1 MATEDSF
8 SSTIQGGHVHHKS
21 HVNNDNVVSISDV
34 LNNDKFNRYL
44 LFNFLFIGSSF
55 LPSVFIVDY
64 GARWFAGCNPNTAD
78 ACYGIDYT
86 TLNLWQSISTS
97 MRGVLAFFFAG
108 FVGRLSDAYGRKL
121 FLLLHPILY
130 SLQILPLI
138 IASNFLW
145 YLLLTPCAGLVGASL
160 GLSPMMSAYISDVL
174 PSSQRTLGFAIS
186 YGSAGVALLT
196 SAIISLM
203 VSLYL
208 TDYLN
213 FWLILILYVG
223 QTIYIW
229 FFIPESLKDEY
240 MKPLSKKHI
249 MNPLRPLLQIKN
261 NRIVF
266 WISIVQFLITFMEV
280 GILNICMVYILT
292 ELHVTES
299 STNYLLMFTFI
310 ISVSFGL
317 FGATA
322 GIIPFSRKYTL
333 DCLWS
338 KKYKPLPKP
347 KFDINNLHPKMS
359 LTEQSQMS
367 EISLMTQQNN
377 QYNNN
382 RDILERQRETFNQYK
397 RIQRQSSM
405 NTDISDIDED
415 TSLQS
420 GNSGQSLGSGYLIY
434 NNQNGRIID
443 RSSIPKSPMTPSLH
457 ALKDTQNK
465 PYPHRLF
472 GGHLHRMKSKLKKKK
487 NRIHLNQLIDDDE
500 ENEELEHD
508 IDIDIDSNAELNTR
522 MASRAWTDYNNLL
535 IGTFL
540 SFLSLLGIGSVAWI
554 HSTVYIAICGVCV
567 GAAVGIT
574 FPSANGVATNSLRN
588 DEQGKGFGI
597 IYAVKGITSSV
608 APFAFGMFYTY
619 LSQSGDGPI
628 IFGIGMILTAIAF
641 IIILFPL
648 RWVLCDQ
655 QGNKRKD
662 CLLPQHHDII
672 TYNT

>member
-1 MATEDSF
+1 M
-8 SSTIQGGHVHHKS
+8 
-21 HVNNDNVVSISDV
+21 
-34 LNNDKFNRYL
+34 
-44 LFNFLFIGSSF
+44 FIGSSF
-55 LPSVFIVDY
+55 LPSVFITDY
-64 GARWFAGCNPNTAD
+64 GARWFAGCNPNTDD

-86 TLNLWQSISTS
+86 TLNLYQSLSTS
-97 MRGVLAFFFAG
+97 LRGVLAFFFAG
-108 FVGRLSDAYGRKL
+108 FVGRLSDAYGRKI
-121 FLLLHPILY
+121 FLLAHPILY
-130 SLQILPLI
+130 LLQILPLI

-145 YLLLTPCAGLVGASL
+145 YLLLTPLAGLVGASL

-240 MKPLSKKHI
+240 MKPLSKKHVI
-249 MNPLRPLLQIKN
+249 NPFRPLMQIKN

-292 ELHVTES
+292 ELHVTENA
-299 STNYLLMFTFI
+299 TNYLLMFTFI

-322 GIIPFSRKYTL
+322 GIIPFSRKYAL
-333 DCLWS
+333 DCFWP

-347 KFDINNLHPKMS
+347 IFDLNSLHPKMS

-367 EISLMTQQNN
+367 EISIMTQQNN
-377 QYNNN
+377 H
-382 RDILERQRETFNQYK
+382 RDILEKQRETFK
-397 RIQRQSSM
+397 KIQRLSSM

-420 GNSGQSLGSGYLIY
+420 GNSGQSVGSGYNLNTYTNY
-434 NNQNGRIID
+434 NMNTNQNGK
-443 RSSIPKSPMTPSLH
+443 IPKSPMTPSLN
-457 ALKDTQNK
+457 ALHHTQHQHIDTT
-465 PYPHRLF
+465 HRLF
-472 GGHLHRMKSKLKKKK
+472 GGHLHKMKSKLRKAK
-487 NRIHLNQLIDDDE
+487 NRIHLHQLNDE
-500 ENEELEHD
+500 DENIEEIEQD
-508 IDIDIDSNAELNTR
+508 IEIDSNIELNTR
-522 MASRAWTDYNNLL
+522 MPSRAWIDYNNLL

-540 SFLSLLGIGSVAWI
+540 SFMSLLGIGSIAWI
-554 HSTVYIAICGVCV
+554 HSTVYIGICGICV
-567 GAAVGIT
+567 GCAVGIT

-597 IYAVKGITSSV
+597 IYAVKGITSAV

-619 LSQSGDGPI
+619 LSKSGDGPI
-628 IFGIGMILTAIAF
+628 IFGIGMLLTAIAF
-641 IIILFPL
+641 VIILFPL

-662 CLLPQHHDII
+662 CLLPGNRDII